1 MWCWRRLLRVPWT
14 ARRSNQSTLKSKSTL
29 NTHWKEWCW
38 RWSSNTFTN
47 WCEQPTHWKRLWCWE
62 RLKAEGDEGDKG
74 SDSWMASLIQWTW
87 TWVNSTIW
95 WGTGRPGMLPSLRL
109 QRVGYDLATEQQSS
123 KQSSEVCN
131 FISIFKGGNGSLQ
144 SYIKLDSNQENKY
157 HS

>member
-1 MWCWRRLLRVPWT
+1 
-14 ARRSNQSTLKSKSTL
+14 
-29 NTHWKEWCW
+29 
-38 RWSSNTFTN
+38 
-47 WCEQPTHWKRLWCWE
+47 
-62 RLKAEGDEGDKG
+62 
-74 SDSWMASLIQWTW
+74 
-87 TWVNSTIW
+87 
-95 WGTGRPGMLPSLRL
+95 MLPSLRL